1 MLPAAARTY
10 VVPGAI
16 WLVAVAFIIAAS
28 RLGPVARAMPLL
40 VGWLTLVFVTL
51 DIVARTSTPVGRA
64 LTSAL
69 NPAALTP
76 VDPQAAGSTHAF
88 WLGVVPILA
97 LIAGFTLIGVLLSVP
112 IFVFASL
119 RWRAQRGIFTSALVA
134 LVVTLF
140 IYGMFYKVLQLPLYP
155 GLLFGGAWQ

>member
-1 MLPAAARTY
+1 
-10 VVPGAI
+10 
-16 WLVAVAFIIAAS
+16 
-28 RLGPVARAMPLL
+28 LL
-40 VGWLTLVFVTL
+40 FVTL

-76 VDPQAAGSTHAF
+76 PDAQAGDAWGAF
-88 WLGVVPILA
+88 WLGLTPILA
-97 LIAGFTLIGVLLSVP
+97 LIAGFTLIGVLASVP
-112 IFVFASL
+112 LFVFTSL
-119 RWRAQRGIFTSALVA
+119 RWRAQRGLFTSALVA
-134 LVVTLF
+134 VAVTLF